1 MVTWTQKKKQRSIIS
16 NSRSAYAS
24 AQCIIPFVHS
34 QLSKF
39 CIIDEFKYR
48 KNNPISM
55 RFYACLI
62 TGCWCY
68 PVKNIF
74 ANFSRQK
81 KIFWGKNKRFKEI
94 EISSGNRRRNILI
107 KFNTHKSKTKMWNC
121 ITHRN
126 FFPRFSLLTHEIIF
140 NSLEVFQFLIRAFE
154 TTRDSNENKPRW
166 ISLLSKQSVSVIA
179 SRLKLFNF

>member
-81 KIFWGKNKRFKEI
+81 KIFWGKRRRFKEI

-107 KFNTHKSKTKMWNC
+107 KFNTHTK
-121 ITHRN
+121 
-126 FFPRFSLLTHEIIF
+126 
-140 NSLEVFQFLIRAFE
+140 V
-154 TTRDSNENKPRW
+154 
-166 ISLLSKQSVSVIA
+166 KQKCEIA
-179 SRLKLFNF
+179 SRTAIFSLVSLSSLTKSFLIH